1 MTRLLTST
9 SELSSRMRT
18 LQAGFAASVTTSPLA
33 TYTTADRYDSST
45 MPRSASAD
53 LSGQTL
59 ASAPVL
65 SIIPLPVMTDE
76 IVDGNEF
83 YTFEFAR
90 QASDDLG
97 LLMHEQTGPETYKL
111 RARAASTVAD
121 RQQADKKKKWTG
133 LAGAARILGRKK
145 RRKRWATAEQT

>member
-1 MTRLLTST
+1 
-9 SELSSRMRT
+9 MRT
-18 LQAGFAASVTTSPLA
+18 LQAGFPASGTTPLPA
-33 TYTTADRYDSST
+33 VDTPADRYGSST
-45 MPRSASAD
+45 MPRSTSAD
-53 LSGQTL
+53 VSGQTL

-76 IVDGNEF
+76 IVDGTEF

-111 RARAASTVAD
+111 RARSAGAVAD
-121 RQQADKKKKWTG
+121 RQQADKKKKWIG

-145 RRKRWATAEQT
+145 RRKRWTTAE